1 MSESVFFNAQHS
13 PIGAFASFTL
23 GERGPKGGFGHEIGK
38 PADQNVYIGLED
50 REEEDTFDMLPF
62 YGAPD
67 GVLANYTPEEV
78 AQHQKVTRNFADEAI
93 EREYHACIDTWRAG
107 DLSFRITSPVK
118 KIPDPATALDASL
131 MDTLLPVVFVDIV
144 VDNTECSRPRKV
156 VFGYGSTDSQKDFA
170 LHYLKHNHKSMDE
183 LNGVG
188 SGRNFAIVSCNGP
201 KDPVHARVGFEI
213 ETLVTMKD
221 EPTTS
226 LGGCAAMVA
235 TVQPGEKK
243 NLRFAVCF
251 HRDGIAT
258 SGLDSRYLYNRWW
271 KSVRDVAKYAVDN
284 HDRLVMDW
292 QMPDNNLLVVSK
304 LSKDQQFQLTHAVHS
319 YYGSTQLLELEDGK
333 PFWIVNEGEYRMIN
347 TLDLVIDHAFFE
359 LAMNPWTVK
368 NNLDAYADTHSYYD
382 QVSSPTDPSTL
393 LEGGITF
400 THDMGVANHISP
412 PQYSAYERP
421 FLTDCFSYMSC
432 EELTNWILTA
442 CMYISSTKDTDFVS
456 RRLGLLK
463 ECLQS
468 LVNRDHPDPKHRTGV
483 MKLNS
488 SRTEG
493 GAEITTYD
501 SLDTSLGQATEN
513 VYIAGKCWASYL
525 ALEKVLRDA
534 DATSEA
540 DLAAAQAELCAR
552 TMVSSVDKETSFIP
566 AIINTSTPH
575 PARIIPAIEALVY
588 PLFTGCNDALKADG
602 KFGAYLEALTR
613 HFQAILKPDI
623 CLFADGGWKLSSTSE
638 NSWLSKIYLC
648 QFVARRILNQTADEK
663 ADAAHV
669 AWLTNPKNSYW
680 AWSDQIISGVAL
692 GSKYYPRGVT
702 SILWCME
709 DDSSN

>member
-1 MSESVFFNAQHS
+1 MSNTIFFNAQHS

-23 GERGPKGGFGHEIGK
+23 GERGAKGGFGHEIGK
-38 PADQNVYIGLED
+38 PADQNVYIGLESAT
-50 REEEDTFDMLPF
+50 EEGTFDMLPF

-67 GVLANYTPEEV
+67 GVLANYTPEEISK
-78 AQHQKVTRNFADEAI
+78 HSKVTRNFPDEAI

-118 KIPDPATALDASL
+118 KIPDPETASESSL
-131 MDTLLPVVFVDIV
+131 KDTLLPVVFVDMT
-144 VDNTECSRPRKV
+144 VDNSESDKPRRV

-170 LHYLKHNHKSMDE
+170 LHYMKHNHKNMDQ
-183 LNGVG
+183 LNGIG
-188 SGRNFAIVSCNGP
+188 CGRNFAIVSCNGP
-201 KDPVHARVGFEI
+201 NDPVHARVGFEI
-213 ETLVTMKD
+213 ETLVTLPED
-221 EPTTS
+221 PTTS

-235 TVQPGEKK
+235 TIPPNEEKHI
-243 NLRFAVCF
+243 RFAICF
-251 HRDGIAT
+251 HREGMAT
-258 SGLDSRYLYNRWW
+258 SGMDARYLYNRWW
-271 KSVRDVAKYAVDN
+271 KDVREVAHYAVEH
-284 HDRLVMDW
+284 HDRLVMEW
-292 QMPDNNLLVVSK
+292 QMPDNNLLIVPQ
-304 LSKDQQFQLTHAVHS
+304 LSEDQKFQLVHAVHS
-319 YYGSTQLLELEDGK
+319 YYGSTQLLELDNGK

-347 TLDLVIDHAFFE
+347 TLDLVVDHAFFE
-359 LAMNPWTVK
+359 LTMNPWTVK

-382 QVSSPTDPSTL
+382 EVSSPADPTKL
-393 LEGGITF
+393 LPGGVTF

-442 CMYISSTKDTDFVS
+442 CMYIHISKDADFVS
-456 RRLGLLK
+456 RRLGLIK

-468 LVNRDHPDPKHRTGV
+468 LVNRDHPDPAQRTGV

-488 SRTEG
+488 SRTKG

-513 VYIAGKCWASYL
+513 IYIAGKCWASYL

-534 DATSEA
+534 NATAEA
-540 DLAAAQAELCAR
+540 DLAATQADLCAR
-552 TMVSSVDKETSFIP
+552 TMVSAVDKESSLIP

-575 PARIIPAIEALVY
+575 AARIIPAIEALVY
-588 PLFTGCNDALKADG
+588 PLFTGRKDALAKDG
-602 KFGAYLEALTR
+602 KFAEYLQVLTD
-613 HFQAILKPDI
+613 HYQAILKPGI
-623 CLFADGGWKLSSTSE
+623 CLFEDGGWKLSSTSD

-648 QFVARRILNQTADEK
+648 QFVARNILHQDIDPK

-669 AWLTNPKNSYW
+669 AWLTAPKNTYW
-680 AWSDQIISGVAL
+680 AWSDQIIAGVAL

-702 SILWCME
+702 SILWCTE
-709 DDSSN
+709 DGNL